1 MRADCLTG
9 ICMLEK
15 IVHFPVTQEQ
25 LPAPTR
31 SRESLYKL
39 EIIYFGGKVQKN
51 LSVAQLVST
60 EDHFY
65 SAMYAASLQ
74 LRDVFLQE
82 NTHSLSSR

>member
-1 MRADCLTG
+1 
-9 ICMLEK
+9 MLEK

-25 LPAPTR
+25 LSTS

-39 EIIYFGGKVQKN
+39 GKIYFGVKVQKN

-65 SAMYAASLQ
+65 RAMYAASLQ
-74 LRDVFLQE
+74 LRDVFYKKTGIPQAVGKTQQQ
-82 NTHSLSSR
+82 N

>member
-1 MRADCLTG
+1 M
-9 ICMLEK
+9 
-15 IVHFPVTQEQ
+15 HFPVTQEQ
-25 LPAPTR
+25 LSVPTR

-39 EIIYFGGKVQKN
+39 GIIYFGVKVQKN

-74 LRDVFLQE
+74 LRDVFYKKIGIPQAVGKTQQQ
-82 NTHSLSSR
+82 N